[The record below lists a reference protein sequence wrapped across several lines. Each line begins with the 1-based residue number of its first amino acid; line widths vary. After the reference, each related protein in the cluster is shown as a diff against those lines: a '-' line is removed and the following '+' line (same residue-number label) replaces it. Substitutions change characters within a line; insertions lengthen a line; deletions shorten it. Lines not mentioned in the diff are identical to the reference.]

1 MGFFKKIGKAIKK
14 VTKKIS
20 FKNIVKLGASLDP
33 TGIVGGIQASHEAK
47 KEEKRALA
55 EQKAAELEY
64 QKQLEAQNAA
74 EAEKQRQIME
84 QAKQQAEYQRMVVAT
99 NTQAVGGKVG
109 LVAGS
114 IAGQIGNSALQSGL
128 QQIDQNLQTGLAQ
141 AGANIANQSMTEW
154 LKMHWW
160 KLVLG
165 VVIVGLALRFLIG
178 GKQRR

>member
-1 MGFFKKIGKAIKK
+1 MGFFKNIGKSIKK

-20 FKNIVKLGASLDP
+20 FKNVVKLAGSFDP
-33 TGIVGGIQASHEAK
+33 TGIVSGIQASHEAK
-47 KEEKRALA
+47 KAEKQALA

-64 QKQLEAQNAA
+64 QKQLDAQNIA
-74 EAEKQRQIME
+74 EAEKQRQLME

-114 IAGQIGNSALQSGL
+114 IAGQIGNSALQTGI